1 MKLNDVVGDL
11 RKAEVFDLSLLEV
24 LSGQNRNVLKV
35 QIHRWVADGKVVS
48 LRRGLYALAEGYSG
62 PREPARL
69 ANLMVCPSYLTGL
82 WALSFHGL
90 IPEAVHEYTSAT
102 TSYKQVYENVFGRFS
117 YRRLKADCF
126 GGWEEI
132 DYGNSRMRVATPA
145 KAVLD
150 HLYWTSG
157 DPIQIMETLRF
168 QPDVVSEFA
177 WDALAEDAGK
187 WASPRLMRFA
197 KRAPQKFSGD
207 WEEV

>member
-35 QIHRWVADGKVVS
+35 QLHRWVADGKVVS
-48 LRRGLYALAEGYSG
+48 LRRGLYALTEGFAG
-62 PREPARL
+62 AREPARL
-69 ANLMVCPSYLTGL
+69 ANLIVSPSYLTGL

-102 TSYKQVYENVFGRFS
+102 TSYKQVYENAFGRFS

-132 DYGNSRMRVATPA
+132 DYGNSRIRVATPA

-150 HLYWTSG
+150 HLYWTPG
-157 DPIQIMETLRF
+157 NPIQTLEILRF
-168 QPDVVSEFA
+168 QPDAVPGFSWNTLIEEA
-177 WDALAEDAGK
+177 KGWK
-187 WASPRLMRFA
+187 SPKLMRFA
-197 KRAPQKFSGD
+197 EKAPQGFSPD
-207 WEEV
+207 WEEI